1 MLVPL
6 AFRSVGSSMGSEGSS
21 SLFYRLRDRL
31 PLQTAALVSL
41 QHVLAMFVGVI
52 SVPLLV
58 AKELKLP
65 APDTAY
71 LVSMGLL
78 ASGLGTFVQV
88 RGIGRFGSRLLAIQ
102 GTSFAFLTPL
112 IQAGEAGGLA
122 LMVGMSIICSPT
134 ELILAQFLVR
144 LQRIFTPLVSGAVV
158 LLIGLS
164 LIPVGFH
171 TMASGLGGNV
181 PSWLP
186 LAVTGLVLL
195 LVLILNALNS
205 PWSRVGAIPIA
216 LGAGYLVCLLI
227 GAIPIHAEPPSN
239 WIQIP
244 IPLAYGFAFRPEFLV
259 AFILPYIITTLETVG
274 DVTATSQLSDEPISG
289 PVYWERI
296 RGGVM
301 GDSLNSLV
309 AGLLNSFPSTT
320 FAQNNGVIQLT
331 GVAARQVGY
340 WVAAIL
346 CLLGLLPGF
355 GRWIALLPGPVLG
368 AVTFLLFGFVATAG
382 IRILQRVHLGHRELL
397 ILAFSLGTGI
407 GVQSVPEVLDPLP
420 QALHLVFASGIT
432 TGGICAFLL
441 NAILPG
447 ASVPKAGVAQEA
459 DQHGSVTEP

>member
-1 MLVPL
+1 
-6 AFRSVGSSMGSEGSS
+6 MGSEGSS
-21 SLFYRLRDRL
+21 SLLYRLRDRL
-31 PLQTAALVSL
+31 PIQTALVVSL

-58 AKELKLP
+58 AKELKLTP
-65 APDTAY
+65 SDTAY
-71 LVSMGLL
+71 LISMGLF

-88 RGIGRFGSRLLAIQ
+88 RGFGWFGSRLLAVQ

-112 IQAGEAGGLA
+112 IQAGREGGLA
-122 LMVGMSIICSPT
+122 LMVGMSIVCAPT

-144 LQRIFTPLVSGAVV
+144 LQRVFTPLVSGTVV

-181 PSWLP
+181 PSWVS
-186 LAVTGLVLL
+186 LAVSGLVLL
-195 LVLILNALNS
+195 LVLALNALNL

-216 LGAGYLVCLLI
+216 LGIGYLVCLAI
-227 GAIPIHAEPPSN
+227 GAVPNQPQTASTWLQVPV
-239 WIQIP
+239 
-244 IPLAYGFAFRPEFLV
+244 PLAYGFAFRPEFLI
-259 AFILPYIITTLETVG
+259 AFILPYVITTLETVG
-274 DVTATSQLSDEPISG
+274 DVTATSQLSDEPIAG
-289 PVYWERI
+289 PVYWQRI

-301 GDSLNSLV
+301 GDSLNSLI
-309 AGLLNSFPSTT
+309 AGLFNSFPSTT
-320 FAQNNGVIQLT
+320 FAQNNGIIQLT
-331 GVAARQVGY
+331 GVATRQVGY
-340 WVAAIL
+340 WVAAAL
-346 CLLGLLPGF
+346 CLLGLIPEF

-397 ILAFSLGTGI
+397 IVAFSLGTGI
-407 GVQSVPEVLDPLP
+407 GVQSVPELLNPLP

-432 TGGICAFLL
+432 TGGIFAFLL

-447 ASVPKAGVAQEA
+447 ASPARVEPSAEVAQPGPVA
-459 DQHGSVTEP
+459 EP